1 MSIQQVGMSAYN
13 DALAAFQNTQKNFNR
28 LENTIQNPA
37 PPQAT
42 SFADTLS
49 SSLNEVQNL
58 QNVKNDSIRRFASG
72 ETQNVH
78 ELMINMQKAS
88 VAVSLTSAVR
98 NKALAA
104 YTELSKLQF

>member
-1 MSIQQVGMSAYN
+1 MAIQQIGMSAYN
-13 DALAAFQNTQKNFNR
+13 DALAAFKGTQKNFNT
-28 LENTIQNPA
+28 LENHIQNPA
-37 PPQAT
+37 PPQVN
-42 SFADTLS
+42 SFAETLT
-49 SSLNEVQNL
+49 SSLSEVQNL
-58 QNVKNDSIRRFASG
+58 QEVKKDAITRFASG